1 MSQQQQQQQQQPRK
15 QPAALVL
22 QLSPFTWEKQ
32 LFTLIAGL
40 QQQVAT
46 LLQQSG
52 RARVEI
58 AKFLLFS
65 GKIKEVSIFINMV
78 QLYLSMKMIEELKLT
93 KIAWVLSYVQEE
105 VAEAW
110 KDNLLDELLKG
121 ELEVKTIEELFSKM
135 RNEFGEMAEE
145 KRKVEQLRTIEQRC
159 QHVAMRTQSSTKI
172 VIQKELDRVPYQIA
186 QLLIQISVSL
196 CAYLLQSHDSY

>member
-1 MSQQQQQQQQQPRK
+1 M
-15 QPAALVL
+15 
-22 QLSPFTWEKQ
+22 
-32 LFTLIAGL
+32 
-40 QQQVAT
+40 
-46 LLQQSG
+46 
-52 RARVEI
+52 
-58 AKFLLFS
+58 
-65 GKIKEVSIFINMV
+65 
-78 QLYLSMKMIEELKLT
+78 EEPEST
-93 KIAWVLSYVQEE
+93 KIAQVLSYVQEE

-121 ELEVKTIEELFSKM
+121 ESEVKTTEELFSKM
-135 RNEFGEMAEE
+135 RNEFGEIAEE

-172 VIQKELDRVPYQIA
+172 IIQKELDRVPYQIT